1 MGVYIRRD
9 SPFYWVLL
17 ERHDQPALKES
28 TKIPIDAP
36 DAMSRKLLRQQ
47 AQDIYNARMTALART
62 RHDLPAV
69 ITTVGFTAYAKWYD
83 THVIAKHR
91 GKDRERYAL
100 EQLKAHFKN
109 RDLSA
114 ITAAAASEF
123 ETARVEQKAKP
134 RTINRE
140 VAVLKAMLV
149 AAVPKHLKASPL
161 AGRKQLRAVKIRKRV
176 LSPDEETLLLAAMRN
191 PVDRALFVLAVD
203 TLIRLSNAIN
213 LSRAEDKG
221 THLELVDSKTGAYD
235 VPLSTRAR
243 AALDALPKKGA
254 YFFPNRRKA
263 KNVRDTRGA
272 IRRLL
277 QRACK
282 RCDPPIPYGRAVAG
296 ITWHTATRASGATRM
311 LRHGVDPKTVQEI
324 GHWATLEQMGDY
336 LITDDT
342 LKRAAVEKI
351 GQPITSPARNSEQ
364 AD

>member
-1 MGVYIRRD
+1 MGVYIRAD

-17 ERHDQPALKES
+17 ERPSKPALKES

-36 DAMSRKLLRQQ
+36 DAMSRRLLRQQ
-47 AQDIYNARMTALART
+47 AQEIYNARMTALART

-69 ITTVGFTAYAKWYD
+69 VTTIGFTVYARWYD

-91 GKDRERYAL
+91 GKDRERAAL
-100 EQLKAHFKN
+100 DRLKAHFRA
-109 RDLSA
+109 RDLST
-114 ITAAAASEF
+114 ITAASVSEYETSRDADGVKAS
-123 ETARVEQKAKP
+123 TV
-134 RTINRE
+134 NRE

-161 AGRKQLRAVKIRKRV
+161 AGRKQLRAVPIRKRV
-176 LSPDEETLLLAAMRN
+176 LSPEEETRLLAAMRS
-191 PVDRALFVLAVD
+191 PIDRALFVLAVD

-235 VPLSTRAR
+235 VPLSRRAR
-243 AALDALPKKGA
+243 AALDALPTKGA
-254 YFFPNRRKA
+254 YYFPNRRKA

-272 IRRLL
+272 VRRLL
-277 QRACK
+277 QRACA
-282 RCDPPIPYGRAVAG
+282 RCEPPIPYGRAVAG

-311 LRHGVDPKTVQEI
+311 LRHGVDPRTVQEI
-324 GHWATLEQMGDY
+324 GHWASLEQMSDY

-351 GQPITSPARNSEQ
+351 APPITSPARNSEQ
-364 AD
+364 SD